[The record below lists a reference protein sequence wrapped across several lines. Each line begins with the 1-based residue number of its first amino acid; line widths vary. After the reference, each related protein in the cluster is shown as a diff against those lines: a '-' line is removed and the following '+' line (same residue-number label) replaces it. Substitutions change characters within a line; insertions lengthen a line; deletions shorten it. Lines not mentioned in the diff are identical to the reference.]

1 MRVWPDIHRLVGIL
15 GTAAALLLSAVQV
28 FAAQS
33 VVGDGCPAAD
43 AEALVWLDKMSRS
56 SHEVDYR
63 GVVTFQRGDDMQVM
77 QIAHSVAGGSTSE
90 QMTRLTGQGA
100 QVERADHPL
109 ECLHPGHQLLQ
120 VGDSLQSGGCGIAQH
135 YRFGVADGERVAGR
149 DAVRI
154 LVEPRDM
161 YRYGYVM
168 ELDRETALLLKTST
182 IGRGAKVLERFQFA
196 DLAYGQKEQSSAE
209 VATVHRAAHPNPGQ
223 PPAGQSVGLD
233 WSPHWVPSGFTLTDA
248 ATDDGRRRTYTDGLA
263 AFSVFLEPLRGDIQ
277 PGEGMARQGSTT
289 SYTRGMTLNDRPV
302 LVTVIGEVP
311 VNTARMVADSVTQA
325 K

>member
-1 MRVWPDIHRLVGIL
+1 MTSTMRRIFLGV
-15 GTAAALLLSAVQV
+15 GTATALLLVAAQP

-33 VVGDGCPAAD
+33 TGGAVCSGAEP
-43 AEALVWLDKMSRS
+43 EALDWLDRMSRS

-77 QIAHSVAGGSTSE
+77 QIVHSVSGGSTSE

-109 ECLHPGHQLLQ
+109 ECLHPGHKLLQ
-120 VGDSLQSGGCGIAQH
+120 VGSSLHGGGCGIAEH
-135 YRFGVADGERVAGR
+135 YRFAVSDGERVAGR
-149 DAVRI
+149 EAVRI
-154 LVEPRDM
+154 QVEPRDM
-161 YRYGYVM
+161 YRYGYIL

-196 DLAYGQKEQSSAE
+196 DLAYGQNEQSSAA
-209 VATVHRAAHPNPGQ
+209 VATVHRAAHPNPAEQ
-223 PPAGQSVGLD
+223 PAGESVGLD
-233 WSPHWVPSGFTLTDA
+233 WRPGWLPSGFMITDA
-248 ATDDGRRRTYTDGLA
+248 AAHSDRRRTYTDGLA
-263 AFSVFLEPLRGDIQ
+263 VFSVFLEPLRGDMR

-289 SYTRGMTLNDRPV
+289 SYTRGMRLAGQPV

-311 VNTARMVADSVTQA
+311 VNTARMVADSVTQTR
-325 K
+325 

>member
-1 MRVWPDIHRLVGIL
+1 MTSTMRRIFLGV
-15 GTAAALLLSAVQV
+15 GTATALSLVAAQP

-33 VVGDGCPAAD
+33 TGGAVCPGAEP
-43 AEALVWLDKMSRS
+43 EALDWLDRMSRS

-77 QIAHSVAGGSTSE
+77 QIVHSVSGGSTSE

-109 ECLHPGHQLLQ
+109 ECLHPGHKLLQ
-120 VGDSLQSGGCGIAQH
+120 VGSSLHGGGCGIAEH
-135 YRFGVADGERVAGR
+135 YRFAVSDGERVAGR
-149 DAVRI
+149 EAVRI
-154 LVEPRDM
+154 QVEPRDM
-161 YRYGYVM
+161 YRYGYIL

-196 DLAYGQKEQSSAE
+196 DLAYGQNEQSSAA
-209 VATVHRAAHPNPGQ
+209 VATVHRAAHPNPAEQ
-223 PPAGQSVGLD
+223 PAGESVGLD
-233 WSPHWVPSGFTLTDA
+233 WRPGWLPSGFMITDA
-248 ATDDGRRRTYTDGLA
+248 AAHSDRRRTYTDGLA
-263 AFSVFLEPLRGDIQ
+263 VFSVFLEPLRGDMR

-289 SYTRGMTLNDRPV
+289 SYTRGMRLAGQPV

-311 VNTARMVADSVTQA
+311 VNTARMVADSVTQTR
-325 K
+325 